1 MDMPH
6 MADPLFHIQNKFPK
20 NNRDGILREATRRS
34 GGGGVRVDLAGM
46 LRANVGRYLDKE
58 WDWHAF
64 PANEGYPELERAQMR
79 YIGSGGSP
87 KDDATA
93 LPAGAFSC
101 SLIFQEPGRKAS
113 VHHHKIEELF
123 FVHAGRLTMTWQFGD
138 ETIDFVCGPGDAVLN
153 PPSRPHGFRNDGPE
167 DCLLQIMVATAG
179 PMLPTYTDHPA
190 DHPINPLH
198 PAPPSKHAVYLAEI
212 ERYVARPALR
222 GGSEIRRPRRADA
235 LLLHRQ
241 CADAR
246 GADARLR
253 PCDRRGVHGPRRRPR
268 RRTAR
273 RLGVRDPAP
282 WTARSRPRPGR
293 RPPAATEPRCREHP
307 LRNDGRR
314 SGGRADGMAVAVGRD
329 PRLRCSSRRSR
340 LGSPVWAPSVR
351 RSHGGSCKESPGCAC
366 ERSSSATPRGWLRSS
381 RESRLRRRTSK
392 GWHATAR
399 SSSRRF
405 RGRCFVRSPSR
416 RSSTAA
422 SSCRSPWARSSMRTI
437 WSSAPGVPARASSS
451 PPERCWGSTRFVPR
465 PKGRSPRP

>member
-1 MDMPH
+1 M
-6 MADPLFHIQNKFPK
+6 
-20 NNRDGILREATRRS
+20 
-34 GGGGVRVDLAGM
+34 DLAGM

-212 ERYVARPALR
+212 ERYVARAADVARREEAVDGGVFVVRPYVADRKYGGRVAPTHFCFTVNALT
-222 GGSEIRRPRRADA
+222 
-235 LLLHRQ
+235 
-241 CADAR
+241 R
-246 GADARLR
+246 GAQTPAYVRATEEVFMVLDGVLDVELLDDSGSAIQRLGPRDLVRVPAGVLRRLR
-253 PCDRRGVHGPRRRPR
+253 N
-268 RRTAR
+268 
-273 RLGVRDPAP
+273 RD
-282 WTARSRPRPGR
+282 
-293 RPPAATEPRCREHP
+293 AA
-307 LRNDGRR
+307 
-314 SGGRADGMAVAVGRD
+314 
-329 PRLRCSSRRSR
+329 
-340 LGSPVWAPSVR
+340 
-351 RSHGGSCKESPGCAC
+351 
-366 ERSSSATPRGWLRSS
+366 
-381 RESRLRRRTSK
+381 
-392 GWHATAR
+392 
-399 SSSRRF
+399 
-405 RGRCFVRSPSR
+405 
-416 RSSTAA
+416 
-422 SSCRSPWARSSMRTI
+422 
-437 WSSAPGVPARASSS
+437 
-451 PPERCWGSTRFVPR
+451 STRFATMVGDPAAA
-465 PKGRSPRP
+465 PTGWRSPLAATLA